1 MTFQGD
7 LYLDASSTLYIEIF
21 GFPEALH
28 DFIIVTGKATVLGN
42 FPVIV
47 NYTSSYGDQICV
59 MTFSSSFILPSN
71 LQIFG
76 ATSNQGIVFNA
87 FNGNLTLTI
96 TNKAAIEAGV
106 ITSILVPLFVTIGV
120 LLIICCI
127 IIIILIIIICC
138 ISGGVGTG
146 IAVKRKLTT
155 EHFF

>member
-1 MTFQGD
+1 
-7 LYLDASSTLYIEIF
+7 
-21 GFPEALH
+21 
-28 DFIIVTGKATVLGN
+28 
-42 FPVIV
+42 
-47 NYTSSYGDQICV
+47 
-59 MTFSSSFILPSN
+59 MTFSSSFILPKS
-71 LQIFG
+71 LEIFG

-120 LLIICCI
+120 LLLICCA